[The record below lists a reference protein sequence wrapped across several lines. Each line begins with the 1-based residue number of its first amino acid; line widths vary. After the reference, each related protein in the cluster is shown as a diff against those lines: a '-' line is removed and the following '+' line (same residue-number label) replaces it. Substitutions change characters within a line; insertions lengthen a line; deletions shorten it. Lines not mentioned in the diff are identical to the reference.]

1 MPRLRWG
8 PRLYGACSG
17 GRCVHWISRLFVSA
31 CYIARMR
38 SKALP
43 KSRQNATGLTGYLA
57 GNYPL
62 RTVFWGFGLGGGGA
76 CMLAMYALAT
86 HLPYMQA
93 TAWQF
98 GLLYAFGWWR
108 ATWKSAGQYAG
119 PLVWQRGAK
128 AAVVATA
135 VLTMGMA
142 VHASRL
148 NRIPFS
154 G

>member
-1 MPRLRWG
+1 
-8 PRLYGACSG
+8 
-17 GRCVHWISRLFVSA
+17 VHWISRLFVSA
-31 CYIARMR
+31 CYIARMS

-62 RTVFWGFGLGGGGA
+62 RTVFWGFGLGGGTA

-98 GLLYAFGWWR
+98 GLLYACGWWR

-119 PLVWQRGAK
+119 SPVWPLGAK

-135 VLTMGMA
+135 VLTMGMG

>member
-1 MPRLRWG
+1 MRRRRWSARLHS
-8 PRLYGACSG
+8 ACSG
-17 GRCVHWISRLFVSA
+17 GRGVHWIFRLFVSA
-31 CYIARMR
+31 CYIFRMN
-38 SKALP
+38 SKANP

-62 RTVFWGFGLGGGGA
+62 RTVFWGFGLGGGA
-76 CMLAMYALAT
+76 MCVLAMYALAT
-86 HLPYMQA
+86 HLPAMQA

-98 GLLYAFGWWR
+98 GLLYACGWWR

-128 AAVVATA
+128 VAVVATA
-135 VLTMGMA
+135 VLVMGVA
-142 VHASRL
+142 VYASRL

>member
-1 MPRLRWG
+1 M
-8 PRLYGACSG
+8 S
-17 GRCVHWISRLFVSA
+17 
-31 CYIARMR
+31 
-38 SKALP
+38 SKANP
-43 KSRQNATGLTGYLA
+43 TSRQNATGLTGYLA

-62 RTVFWGFGLGGGGA
+62 RTVFWGFGLGGGAA
-76 CMLAMYALAT
+76 CILAMYALAT
-86 HLPYMQA
+86 HLPAMQA

-119 PLVWQRGAK
+119 PPVWQRGAK

-135 VLTMGMA
+135 VLVMGVA
-142 VHASRL
+142 VYASRL

>member
-1 MPRLRWG
+1 MRCRRWG

-17 GRCVHWISRLFVSA
+17 GRCVHGISRLFVSA

-98 GLLYAFGWWR
+98 GLL
-108 ATWKSAGQYAG
+108 
-119 PLVWQRGAK
+119 
-128 AAVVATA
+128 
-135 VLTMGMA
+135 
-142 VHASRL
+142 
-148 NRIPFS
+148 
-154 G
+154 